1 MSDKFLPPPQLDQNK
16 GTQVGGIRLLVR
28 RLSQIIEIVI
38 GYFVPGA
45 KPPGGRGRWPWL
57 AVAVVVIV
65 LFAVAVAGAVT
76 RIPR

>member
-1 MSDKFLPPPQLDQNK
+1 VSDNFLPRPQPDQDK
-16 GTQVGGIRLLVR
+16 DIQVGGIRQLVR
-28 RLSQIIEIVI
+28 RLSQILEIVI

-57 AVAVVVIV
+57 VVAVVVVV

-76 RIPR
+76 RIPW

>member
-1 MSDKFLPPPQLDQNK
+1 MSDNFLPPPQPDQNK
-16 GTQVGGIRLLVR
+16 GIQVGGLRLLVR
-28 RLSQIIEIVI
+28 RLSQILEIVI

-57 AVAVVVIV
+57 AVAVVVVV

-76 RIPR
+76 RIPW